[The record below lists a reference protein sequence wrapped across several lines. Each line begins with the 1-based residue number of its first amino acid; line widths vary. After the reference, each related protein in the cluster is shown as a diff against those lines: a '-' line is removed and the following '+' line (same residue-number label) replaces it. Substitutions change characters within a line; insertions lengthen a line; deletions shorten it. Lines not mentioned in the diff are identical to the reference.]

1 MRRRVS
7 LGEHSVPGAKV
18 LLSLLELHFGGITVC
33 CCTEP
38 SKGNVVLL
46 IRRRAVGR
54 EGLLSA
60 VHIGC
65 EHGRHG
71 RERADSGGSL
81 PVWLPM
87 IAATRPPSCTLTN
100 RRPKC
105 GQASCI
111 RHTNNLDSF
120 AFWRL
125 DMQVS
130 PSVCLM
136 ISSPPSDVPR
146 PHEPSRCRHLR
157 HALTRRLQTDQKSR

>member
-1 MRRRVS
+1 MQAISDMRRRVS

-60 VHIGC
+60 VHFGC

-111 RHTNNLDSF
+111 RHKQS
-120 AFWRL
+120 RL
-125 DMQVS
+125 VCVLETRHAS
-130 PSVCLM
+130 LTVCLSDD
-136 ISSPPSDVPR
+136 ILPSF
-146 PHEPSRCRHLR
+146 
-157 HALTRRLQTDQKSR
+157 